1 MNTPTNLKYSKDH
14 EWVKVEGNVATIGI
28 TDFAQ
33 SQLGDIVFVDIQTEG
48 EDLEA
53 GEVFGAIEAVKTV
66 ADGLMPVSGKV
77 IETKVMLGSSVTRGD
92 IIAYVDPSSPG
103 QYFKK
108 SPVYA
113 PISGSVISTPL
124 KNGTTVN
131 TNTTIA
137 ILGDISNLQ
146 ISSNIP
152 ERYVAVLKT
161 GLKAS
166 VSVEA
171 YPGVNFAAT
180 VTRVSPVVDTISR
193 TKQIILTFDKK
204 DSRVNAGMFG
214 KVVLYTEDYSGSV
227 TIPTDSLVQINDKD
241 YVFVV
246 KEGSIVERRSVKTG
260 NSVDGYIQI
269 LEGVKEGE
277 TVVIQGQT
285 SLADGSKIRDITGRN
300 SYMNDLNPES
310 KDEIKVKEIR

>member
-1 MNTPTNLKYSKDH
+1 MSGYYFYSGIWKIVGNLTLYAQWKPKTYTIVLDDRGATSTNH
-14 EWVKVEGNVATIGI
+14 T
-28 TDFAQ
+28 
-33 SQLGDIVFVDIQTEG
+33 QT
-48 EDLEA
+48 
-53 GEVFGAIEAVKTV
+53 V
-66 ADGLMPVSGKV
+66 
-77 IETKVMLGSSVTRGD
+77 
-92 IIAYVDPSSPG
+92 
-103 QYFKK
+103 
-108 SPVYA
+108 
-113 PISGSVISTPL
+113 
-124 KNGTTVN
+124 
-131 TNTTIA
+131 
-137 ILGDISNLQ
+137 
-146 ISSNIP
+146 
-152 ERYVAVLKT
+152 
-161 GLKAS
+161 
-166 VSVEA
+166 
-171 YPGVNFAAT
+171 
-180 VTRVSPVVDTISR
+180 
-193 TKQIILTFDKK
+193 ILTFDKK

-246 KEGSIVERRSVKTG
+246 KEGSIVERRAVKTG